1 MAQRLIKIKGGS
13 LEQAHDLMRTR
24 YGDAAVVLNTRTYA
38 EGGLLGF
45 FARNMVELT
54 VAIEDAPALK
64 PGVTTALQRR
74 YAENIAA
81 AAPPGE
87 LAAAQTP
94 EELAVFL
101 RSTQA
106 RLRGQAPPP
115 APGEPPGLRATAQ
128 AASSSGDADNMVRF
142 PQRKPEEADDLEG
155 FKRELR
161 EIREMMQVL
170 YAENPGA
177 GLPAE
182 FGPHYRR
189 LVERGVSRKTAAA
202 LLGRVVKECD
212 LEVLRDTRV
221 LAERLAFEMRRMV
234 QATGGIGLHG
244 GQCRRVM
251 LCGATGVGKTTSLAK
266 LAGQFCGVRERARVA
281 LITTDTYRIGA
292 PEQLRVYA
300 NIMGVPLS
308 VADDAAALRRAVQK
322 YDDHDLVL
330 IDSAGGSQ
338 YNLEHL
344 NELKA
349 LREAAAPHEVMLA
362 VGAGT
367 PMDDM
372 RSVLANFRCLNP
384 TSLLFTKIDETRQYG
399 ALFSLI
405 VESGLPVS
413 YLSVGQAV
421 PDDIAIATTGKI
433 AHLLLQG
440 SIPHGGS
447 SATPS

>member
-1 MAQRLIKIKGGS
+1 MGQRLIKIKGSS
-13 LEQAHDLMRTR
+13 LEQAHDLMRTKF
-24 YGDAAVVLNTRTYA
+24 GDTAVVLNTRNYA
-38 EGGLLGF
+38 EGGVLGF

-54 VAIEDAPALK
+54 VAIDEPAPSAK

-74 YAENIAA
+74 YAENVAA
-81 AAPPGE
+81 AAQPGE
-87 LAAAQTP
+87 LAGGQTP
-94 EELAVFL
+94 EELALFL

-106 RLRGQAPPP
+106 RLRNQPTPP
-115 APGEPPGLRATAQ
+115 APGEPPGLRVNAQ
-128 AASSSGDADNMVRF
+128 AAAGDANNMVQF
-142 PQRKPEEADDLEG
+142 PQRKPEEADDTESL
-155 FKRELR
+155 KREIR

-234 QATGGIGLHG
+234 QVTGGIGLTG
-244 GQCRRVM
+244 GKCRRVM

-266 LAGQFCGVRERARVA
+266 LAGQFSGVRERARVA

-300 NIMGVPLS
+300 QIMGVPLS
-308 VADDAAALRRAVQK
+308 VADDPAALRRALQK
-322 YDDHDLVL
+322 YEQHDLVL
-330 IDSAGGSQ
+330 IDTAGGSQ

-344 NELKA
+344 NELRA
-349 LREAAAPHEVMLA
+349 MQQAAAPHEVMLA
-362 VGAGT
+362 VGAGS

-372 RSVLANFRCLNP
+372 RSVLSNFSCLNP

-399 ALFSLI
+399 ALFSLT

-413 YLSVGQAV
+413 YLSVGQGV
-421 PDDIAIATTGKI
+421 PDDIAVASTGKI

-440 SIPHGGS
+440 SIPHGGPS
-447 SATPS
+447 TTPS